1 MGGGVG
7 STPSPMPAPATQA
20 QSDGEAVPF
29 SAPGPE
35 QSRTPP
41 GRLHNT
47 MLILVAVLVFVV
59 VPIVEL
65 WVIVEV
71 AGSLG
76 IVPTLALLLAISV
89 AGSLLVRAQ
98 GLGVLRR
105 ARAMWAEGRVPTD
118 DLLDGV
124 LVLGAGALLLT
135 PGFVTDAIGLLLLV
149 PLVRRLTGSLTFGRI
164 RQILRLPVAG
174 AEFVAGARPGG
185 RAGAG
190 VRADGSASGSGRR
203 TVYVGEAVV
212 VRSERHLPS
221 PDEGV

>member
-1 MGGGVG
+1 
-7 STPSPMPAPATQA
+7 
-20 QSDGEAVPF
+20 
-29 SAPGPE
+29 
-35 QSRTPP
+35 
-41 GRLHNT
+41 

-59 VPIVEL
+59 VPIIEL

-76 IVPTLALLLAISV
+76 LVPTLALLLAISV

-135 PGFVTDAIGLLLLV
+135 PGFVTDALGLLLLV

-164 RQILRLPVAG
+164 RRVLRLPVAG
-174 AEFVAGARPGG
+174 AEFVSGARPGSG
-185 RAGAG
+185 AGAG
-190 VRADGSASGSGRR
+190 VRADGGTPRGGGR

-212 VRSERHLPS
+212 VRSERTLPPS
-221 PDEGV
+221 DEGV

>member
-1 MGGGVG
+1 
-7 STPSPMPAPATQA
+7 
-20 QSDGEAVPF
+20 
-29 SAPGPE
+29 
-35 QSRTPP
+35 
-41 GRLHNT
+41 
-47 MLILVAVLVFVV
+47 MLVLVAVLVFVV
-59 VPIVEL
+59 VPIIEL

-76 IVPTLALLLAISV
+76 IVPTLAFLVAISV

-164 RQILRLPVAG
+164 RRILRLPVAG
-174 AEFVAGARPGG
+174 AEFVAGARPGPG
-185 RAGAG
+185 GAG
-190 VRADGSASGSGRR
+190 PAGGGAPGGGRR

-212 VRSERHLPS
+212 VRSERPLPS
-221 PDEGV
+221 SDEGV